1 MTRSVIVVGG
11 GISGLTAAWRLR
23 GDAEVTVLEC
33 APRIGGKLRTGTLA
47 GVPVDEGAES
57 LMALRPEAVRLA
69 QDVGLGDDLCDP
81 APAPTTLWSGGA
93 LRALPAGH
101 VMGIP
106 ADPAALEGTGLL
118 SDEGVARLRHEE
130 TLPAEART
138 EDVSVAEY
146 LGGRLGQEAVD
157 RLVEPLLG
165 GVYAGRPDRLSLRA
179 ALPRVA
185 AVAERGEPLLQA
197 LRRMRTSGAPG
208 AGGSPDGASGK
219 GAAPYAEPRE
229 SAAPRAGAVKT
240 VAVQGLRG
248 GTGRLP
254 LAVAE
259 ASGARILT
267 ATRVRE
273 LQRTSA
279 GRWRVLAVTGDGPL
293 LLEADAVVL
302 AVPAYEAA
310 ELLRPHAPL
319 ADADLGAIQ
328 HASTAVV
335 TLAFPRTQALSR
347 ARALPEGN
355 GFLVPAV
362 DGRSLKA
369 ATFLSN
375 KWRWQSEAAPDLF
388 LLRTSIGRVAE
399 EHRLAVP
406 DRHLVHTSVTELHQ
420 AAGPIGEPVA
430 ARVTRWER
438 GLPQYGVGHT
448 DRVAR
453 VHEAV
458 GKLPGL
464 ELCGAAYEGVG
475 VAACVAT
482 GEAAAR
488 RLTEG

>member
-23 GDAEVTVLEC
+23 GGAEVTVLEGG
-33 APRIGGKLRTGTLA
+33 ARIGGKLRTGTLA
-47 GVPVDEGAES
+47 GAAVDEGAES

-69 QDVGLGDDLCDP
+69 QEVGLGAELCDP
-81 APAPTTLWSGGA
+81 APAPTTLWSDGA
-93 LRALPAGH
+93 LRPLPQGH

-106 ADPAALEGTGLL
+106 ADPDALADTGLL
-118 SDEGVARLRHEE
+118 SEEGTARLRHED
-130 TLPAEART
+130 TLPAEALT

-146 LGGRLGQEAVD
+146 LAGRLGQETVD

-185 AVAERGEPLLQA
+185 AVAERGEPLLSA
-197 LRRMRTSGAPG
+197 LRGMRAPQGATQ
-208 AGGSPDGASGK
+208 
-219 GAAPYAEPRE
+219 
-229 SAAPRAGAVKT
+229 APRV
-240 VAVQGLRG
+240 VPVQGLRG

-254 LAVAE
+254 RAVAE

-267 ATRVRE
+267 GTRARE
-273 LQRTSA
+273 LQRTA
-279 GRWRVLAVTGDGPL
+279 TGRWRVLAVTGDGPL

-335 TLAFPRTQALSR
+335 TMAFPRTKAL
-347 ARALPEGN
+347 ARGDALPEGN

-362 DGRSLKA
+362 DGRTIKA

-375 KWRWQSEAAPDLF
+375 KWRWQSEAAPDVF
-388 LLRTSIGRVAE
+388 LLRTSIGRVCE
-399 EHRLAVP
+399 EHRLDVP
-406 DRHLVHTSVTELHQ
+406 DRHLVRSSVMELHQ
-420 AAGPIGEPVA
+420 ALGSIGEPVA

-438 GLPQYGVGHT
+438 GLPQYGVGHKE
-448 DRVAR
+448 RIAR
-453 VHEAV
+453 VREAV
-458 GKLPGL
+458 GKLSGIQ
-464 ELCGAAYEGVG
+464 LCGAAYEGVG
-475 VAACVAT
+475 VAACVST
-482 GEAAAR
+482 GADAAR
-488 RLTEG
+488 ALTEG

>member
-1 MTRSVIVVGG
+1 MKRSVIVVGG

-23 GDAEVTVLEC
+23 GDAEVTVIEG

-57 LMALRPEAVRLA
+57 LMALRPEAVLLA
-69 QDVGLGDDLCDP
+69 EEVGLGDDLCDP
-81 APAPTTLWSGGA
+81 APAPTTLWSHDA
-93 LRALPAGH
+93 LRALPPGH

-106 ADPAALEGTGLL
+106 ADPDALTGTGLL
-118 SDEGVARLRHEE
+118 SDEGIARLRHEE
-130 TLPAEART
+130 TLPVEAQG

-146 LGGRLGQEAVD
+146 LAGRFGQEAVD

-185 AVAERGEPLLQA
+185 AVAERGEPLLEA
-197 LRRMRTSGAPG
+197 LRRMRTSPG
-208 AGGSPDGASGK
+208 G
-219 GAAPYAEPRE
+219 
-229 SAAPRAGAVKT
+229 APRADAPRT
-240 VAVQGLRG
+240 VPVQGLRG
-248 GTGRLP
+248 GAGRLP

-259 ASGARILT
+259 AAGARVLT
-267 ATRVRE
+267 GTRARE
-273 LQRTSA
+273 LQRTVS

-293 LLEADAVVL
+293 LLEADAVIL

-335 TLAFPRTQALSR
+335 TMAFPRTKALAQGAGHGH
-347 ARALPEGN
+347 ARVQALPEGN

-362 DGRSLKA
+362 EGRTIKA
-369 ATFLSN
+369 ATFLTN
-375 KWRWQSEAAPDLF
+375 KWHWQGESAPDLF

-399 EHRLAVP
+399 EHLLAVT
-406 DRHLVHTSVTELHQ
+406 DRRLIRTSVDDLHR
-420 AAGPIGEPVA
+420 AVGSIGEPVA

-438 GLPQYGVGHT
+438 GLPQYGVGHV

-453 VHEAV
+453 VREAV

-464 ELCGAAYEGVG
+464 ALCGAAYEGVG

-482 GEAAAR
+482 GTAAAR
-488 RLTEG
+488 QLREG

>member
-23 GDAEVTVLEC
+23 ADAEVTVLEG
-33 APRIGGKLRTGTLA
+33 AARIGGKLRTGTLA

-69 QDVGLGDDLCDP
+69 QEVGLGDALCDP
-81 APAPTTLWSGGA
+81 APTPTTLWSNGA
-93 LRALPAGH
+93 LRPLPPGH

-106 ADPAALEGTGLL
+106 TDPDLMAGTGLL

-130 TLPAEART
+130 ALPAKPLT
-138 EDVSVAEY
+138 EDASVAEY
-146 LGGRLGQEAVD
+146 LIGRLGQETVD

-179 ALPRVA
+179 VLPRVA
-185 AVAERGEPLLQA
+185 AVAERGEPLLEA
-197 LRRMRTSGAPG
+197 LRGMRTPGGGAF
-208 AGGSPDGASGK
+208 
-219 GAAPYAEPRE
+219 PR
-229 SAAPRAGAVKT
+229 ADAPRT
-240 VAVQGLRG
+240 VPVQGLRG

-254 LAVAE
+254 LAVAA
-259 ASGARILT
+259 ASGARVLT
-267 ATRVRE
+267 GTRARE
-273 LQRTSA
+273 LQRTPG

-293 LLEADAVVL
+293 LLEADAVIL

-335 TLAFPRTQALSR
+335 TLAFPR
-347 ARALPEGN
+347 ARALTRAPGSGPGHAPGEVFPEGN

-362 DGRSLKA
+362 DGRALKA

-375 KWRWQSEAAPDLF
+375 KWRWQREGAPDVF

-406 DRHLVHTSVTELHQ
+406 DRHLVRSSVIELHQ
-420 AAGPIGEPVA
+420 ALGSIGEPVA

-438 GLPQYGVGHT
+438 GLPQYGVGHIE
-448 DRVAR
+448 RVAR
-453 VHEAV
+453 VRAAV
-458 GKLPGL
+458 AKLPGL
-464 ELCGAAYEGVG
+464 ALCGAAYDGVG

-482 GEAAAR
+482 GTAAAR
-488 RLTEG
+488 QITED

>member
-23 GDAEVTVLEC
+23 GDAEVTVLEGG
-33 APRIGGKLRTGTLA
+33 PRIGGKLRTGTLA
-47 GVPVDEGAES
+47 GAPVDEGAES

-69 QDVGLGDDLCDP
+69 QDVGLGAELCDP
-81 APAPTTLWSGGA
+81 APAPTTLWSEGV
-93 LRALPAGH
+93 LRPLPQGH

-106 ADPAALEGTGLL
+106 TEPEALTGTGLL
-118 SDEGVARLRHEE
+118 SDDGTARLRHEDA
-130 TLPAEART
+130 LPAEALT

-185 AVAERGEPLLQA
+185 AVAERGEPLLSA
-197 LRRMRTSGAPG
+197 LRRMRTPQGATR
-208 AGGSPDGASGK
+208 SP
-219 GAAPYAEPRE
+219 
-229 SAAPRAGAVKT
+229 KT
-240 VAVQGLRG
+240 VPVQGLRG

-254 LAVAE
+254 RAVAE

-267 ATRVRE
+267 GTRARE
-273 LQRTSA
+273 LQRTAA
-279 GRWRVLAVTGDGPL
+279 GRWRVLAVTSDGPL
-293 LLEADAVVL
+293 LMEADAVIL

-335 TLAFPRTQALSR
+335 TMAFPRTKAL
-347 ARALPEGN
+347 ARGDALPEGN

-362 DGRSLKA
+362 DGHTIKA

-375 KWRWQSEAAPDLF
+375 KWRWQSEAAPDVF
-388 LLRTSIGRVAE
+388 LLRTSIGRVCE
-399 EHRLAVP
+399 EHRLDVP
-406 DRHLVHTSVTELHQ
+406 DRHLVRSSVVELHQ
-420 AAGPIGEPVA
+420 ALGSIGEPVA

-438 GLPQYGVGHT
+438 GLPQYGVGHKE
-448 DRVAR
+448 RVAR
-453 VHEAV
+453 VREAV
-458 GKLPGL
+458 GKLPGIQ
-464 ELCGAAYEGVG
+464 LCGAAYEGVG

-482 GEAAAR
+482 GTEAARA
-488 RLTEG
+488 LAEG

>member
-23 GDAEVTVLEC
+23 GTVEVTVLEG

-69 QDVGLGDDLCDP
+69 QEVGLGDALCDP
-81 APAPTTLWSGGA
+81 APAPTTLWSDGA
-93 LRALPAGH
+93 LRPLPAGH

-106 ADPAALEGTGLL
+106 TDPGALAGTGLL
-118 SDEGVARLRHEE
+118 SEEGTARLRHED
-130 TLPAEART
+130 TLPAEPLT
-138 EDVSVAEY
+138 DDVTVAEY
-146 LGGRLGQEAVD
+146 LGGRIGQEAVD

-185 AVAERGEPLLQA
+185 AVAERGEPLLAA
-197 LRRMRTSGAPG
+197 LRAMRVPQR
-208 AGGSPDGASGK
+208 
-219 GAAPYAEPRE
+219 AARPRVV
-229 SAAPRAGAVKT
+229 P
-240 VAVQGLRG
+240 VQGLRG

-254 LAVAE
+254 RAVAD
-259 ASGARILT
+259 ASGARVLT
-267 ATRVRE
+267 GTRARE
-273 LQRTSA
+273 LQLTPG

-293 LLEADAVVL
+293 LLEADAVIL

-335 TLAFPRTQALSR
+335 TMAFPRTKALTR
-347 ARALPEGN
+347 AQGHGPGHGHGDELPEGN

-362 DGRSLKA
+362 DGRALKA

-375 KWRWQSEAAPDLF
+375 KWRWQGEAAPDLF
-388 LLRTSIGRVAE
+388 VLRTSVGRVAE

-406 DRHLVHTSVTELHQ
+406 DRHLVRASVIELHQ
-420 AAGPIGEPVA
+420 ALGSIGEPVA

-438 GLPQYGVGHT
+438 GLPQYGVGHLERIG
-448 DRVAR
+448 RVR
-453 VHEAV
+453 EAV
-458 GKLPGL
+458 DKLPGL
-464 ELCGAAYEGVG
+464 ALCGAAYEGVG

-482 GEAAAR
+482 GTAAAR
-488 RLTEG
+488 RIAEG

>member
-23 GDAEVTVLEC
+23 GDAEVTVLEG

-69 QDVGLGDDLCDP
+69 EEVGLGDDLCDP
-81 APAPTTLWSGGA
+81 APAPTTLWSNGA
-93 LRALPAGH
+93 LRPLPPGH

-106 ADPAALEGTGLL
+106 TDPDALTGTGLL
-118 SDEGVARLRHEE
+118 SEEGVARLRHEE
-130 TLPAEART
+130 ALPVEAQAD
-138 EDVSVAEY
+138 DVSVAEY
-146 LGGRLGQEAVD
+146 LAGRLGQEAVD

-185 AVAERGEPLLQA
+185 AVAERGEPLLEA
-197 LRRMRTSGAPG
+197 LRRMRTSPG
-208 AGGSPDGASGK
+208 
-219 GAAPYAEPRE
+219 
-229 SAAPRAGAVKT
+229 AAPRAGAPRV
-240 VAVQGLRG
+240 VPVQGLRG
-248 GTGRLP
+248 GAGRLP

-259 ASGARILT
+259 AAGARVLT
-267 ATRVRE
+267 GTRARE
-273 LQRTSA
+273 LQRTVS

-293 LLEADAVVL
+293 LLEADAVIL

-335 TLAFPRTQALSR
+335 TMAFPRTKAPAQAAPHGHAR
-347 ARALPEGN
+347 VRALPEGN

-362 DGRSLKA
+362 EGRTIKA
-369 ATFLSN
+369 ATFLTN
-375 KWRWQSEAAPDLF
+375 KWHWQSESAPGLF

-399 EHRLAVP
+399 EQLLAVP
-406 DRHLVHTSVTELHQ
+406 DRHLIRSSVDELHR
-420 AAGPIGEPVA
+420 AVGSIGEPVA

-438 GLPQYGVGHT
+438 GLPQYGVGHV

-453 VHEAV
+453 VREAV

-464 ELCGAAYEGVG
+464 ALCGAAYEGVG

-482 GEAAAR
+482 GTAAAR
-488 RLTEG
+488 QVGEG

>member
-1 MTRSVIVVGG
+1 MIVVGG

-23 GDAEVTVLEC
+23 ADAEVTVLEG
-33 APRIGGKLRTGTLA
+33 AARVGGKLRTGTLA

-69 QDVGLGDDLCDP
+69 QEVGLGDALCDP
-81 APAPTTLWSGGA
+81 APAPTTLWSNGA
-93 LRALPAGH
+93 LRPLPPGH

-106 ADPAALEGTGLL
+106 TDPDLMAGTGLL

-130 TLPAEART
+130 ALPAKPLT
-138 EDVSVAEY
+138 EDASVAEY
-146 LGGRLGQEAVD
+146 LIGRLGQETVD

-179 ALPRVA
+179 VLPRVA
-185 AVAERGEPLLQA
+185 AVAERGEPLLEA
-197 LRRMRTSGAPG
+197 LRRMRTPGGGAF
-208 AGGSPDGASGK
+208 
-219 GAAPYAEPRE
+219 PR
-229 SAAPRAGAVKT
+229 ADAPRT
-240 VAVQGLRG
+240 VPVQGLRG

-254 LAVAE
+254 VAVAA
-259 ASGARILT
+259 ASGARVLT
-267 ATRVRE
+267 GTRARE
-273 LQRTSA
+273 LQRTPG

-293 LLEADAVVL
+293 LLEADAVIL

-335 TLAFPRTQALSR
+335 TLAFPR
-347 ARALPEGN
+347 ARALTRAPGSGPGHAPGEVFPEGN

-362 DGRSLKA
+362 DGRALKA

-375 KWRWQSEAAPDLF
+375 KWRWQREEAPDVF

-406 DRHLVHTSVTELHQ
+406 DRHLVRSSVIELHQ
-420 AAGPIGEPVA
+420 ALGSIGEPVA

-438 GLPQYGVGHT
+438 GLPQYGVGHIE
-448 DRVAR
+448 RVAR
-453 VHEAV
+453 VRAAV
-458 GKLPGL
+458 GRLPGL
-464 ELCGAAYEGVG
+464 ALCGAAYDGVG

-482 GEAAAR
+482 GTGAAR
-488 RLTEG
+488 QITEG

>member
-23 GDAEVTVLEC
+23 GDAEVTVLEG

-69 QDVGLGDDLCDP
+69 QEVGLGDALCDP
-81 APAPTTLWSGGA
+81 APAPTTLWSNGA
-93 LRALPAGH
+93 LRPLPPGH
-101 VMGIP
+101 VMGVP
-106 ADPAALEGTGLL
+106 TEPDALAGTGLL
-118 SDEGVARLRHEE
+118 SDEGAARLRHED
-130 TLPAEART
+130 TLPAEPVAD
-138 EDVSVAEY
+138 DVSVAEY
-146 LGGRLGQEAVD
+146 LGGRIGQEAVD

-185 AVAERGEPLLQA
+185 AVAERGEPLLAA
-197 LRRMRTSGAPG
+197 LRRMRTPG
-208 AGGSPDGASGK
+208 GGAS
-219 GAAPYAEPRE
+219 
-229 SAAPRAGAVKT
+229 PRAGAPRT
-240 VAVQGLRG
+240 VPVQGLRG

-254 LAVAE
+254 LAVAG
-259 ASGARILT
+259 ASGARVLT
-267 ATRVRE
+267 GTRARE
-273 LQRTSA
+273 LQRTTA

-335 TLAFPRTQALSR
+335 TLAFPRAQALTR
-347 ARALPEGN
+347 ADGSGPGHGPGDAFPEGN

-362 DGRSLKA
+362 DGRTLKA

-375 KWRWQSEAAPDLF
+375 KWRWQREAAPDVF

-406 DRHLVHTSVTELHQ
+406 DRHLVRSSVIELHR
-420 AAGPIGEPVA
+420 ALGSIGEPVA

-438 GLPQYGVGHT
+438 GLPQYGVGHIE
-448 DRVAR
+448 RVAR
-453 VHEAV
+453 VREAV

-464 ELCGAAYEGVG
+464 ALCGAAYDGVG

-482 GEAAAR
+482 GTAAAQQIA
-488 RLTEG
+488 EG

>member
-1 MTRSVIVVGG
+1 MKRSVIVVGG
-11 GISGLTAAWRLR
+11 GISGLAAAWRLR
-23 GDAEVTVLEC
+23 GDAEVTVLEGG
-33 APRIGGKLRTGTLA
+33 PRIGGKLRTGTLA
-47 GVPVDEGAES
+47 GAPVDEGAES

-69 QDVGLGDDLCDP
+69 QEVGLGAALCDP

-93 LRALPAGH
+93 LRPLPLGH

-106 ADPAALEGTGLL
+106 TDPAALAGTGLL
-118 SDEGVARLRHEE
+118 SEEGTARLGHEDS
-130 TLPAEART
+130 LPAEALT

-146 LGGRLGQEAVD
+146 LGGRLGQETVD

-179 ALPRVA
+179 VLPRVA
-185 AVAERGEPLLQA
+185 AVAERGETLLAA
-197 LRRMRTSGAPG
+197 LRRMRTPAGPSEATAPK
-208 AGGSPDGASGK
+208 PV
-219 GAAPYAEPRE
+219 P
-229 SAAPRAGAVKT
+229 
-240 VAVQGLRG
+240 VQGLRG

-254 LAVAE
+254 HAVAE

-267 ATRVRE
+267 GTRARE
-273 LQRTSA
+273 LQRTTA
-279 GRWRVLAVTGDGPL
+279 GRWRVLAVTSDGPL
-293 LLEADAVVL
+293 LMEADAVIL

-335 TLAFPRTQALSR
+335 TMAFPRTKAL
-347 ARALPEGN
+347 ARGDALPQGN

-362 DGRSLKA
+362 DGHTIKA

-375 KWRWQSEAAPDLF
+375 KWRWQSEAAPDVF
-388 LLRTSIGRVAE
+388 LLRTSIGRVCE

-406 DRHLVHTSVTELHQ
+406 DRHLIRSSVIELHQ
-420 AAGPIGEPVA
+420 ALGCIGEPVA

-438 GLPQYGVGHT
+438 GLPQYGVGHKE
-448 DRVAR
+448 RIAR
-453 VHEAV
+453 VREAV
-458 GKLPGL
+458 GKLPGIQ
-464 ELCGAAYEGVG
+464 LCGAAYEGVG

-482 GEAAAR
+482 GTDAACG
-488 RLTEG
+488 LMEG

>member
-23 GDAEVTVLEC
+23 ADAEVTVLEG

-47 GVPVDEGAES
+47 GIPVDEGAES
-57 LMALRPEAVRLA
+57 LMALRPEAVHLA
-69 QDVGLGDDLCDP
+69 QEVGLGDDLCDP
-81 APAPTTLWSGGA
+81 APAPTTLWSDGA
-93 LRALPAGH
+93 LRPLPPGH

-106 ADPAALEGTGLL
+106 TDPGVLAGTGLL
-118 SDEGVARLRHEE
+118 SQEGVARLRHEE
-130 TLPAEART
+130 TLPAEPIAD
-138 EDVSVAEY
+138 DVSVAEY

-165 GVYAGRPDRLSLRA
+165 GVYAGRPDRLSLRSV
-179 ALPRVA
+179 LPRVA
-185 AVAERGEPLLQA
+185 AVAERGEPLLGA
-197 LRRMRTSGAPG
+197 LRRMRPSGG
-208 AGGSPDGASGK
+208 A
-219 GAAPYAEPRE
+219 
-229 SAAPRAGAVKT
+229 AAPRAGAPRAVP
-240 VAVQGLRG
+240 VQGLRG
-248 GTGRLP
+248 GAGRLP
-254 LAVAE
+254 LAVAA
-259 ASGARILT
+259 ASGARVLT
-267 ATRVRE
+267 GTRVRE
-273 LQRTSA
+273 LRRTPG
-279 GRWRVLAVTGDGPL
+279 GRWRVFAVTGDGPL

-335 TLAFPRTQALSR
+335 TMAFPRADALVLGHGNR
-347 ARALPEGN
+347 HGDELPTGN

-362 DGRSLKA
+362 DGGALKA

-375 KWRWQSEAAPDLF
+375 KWQWQRAAAPDLF

-399 EHRLAVP
+399 EHRLATP
-406 DRHLVHTSVTELHQ
+406 DRHLVRASVTELHR
-420 AAGPIGEPVA
+420 ALGSIGEPVA

-438 GLPQYGVGHT
+438 GLPQYGVGHIE
-448 DRVAR
+448 RIAR
-453 VHEAV
+453 VREAV

-464 ELCGAAYEGVG
+464 ALCGAAYEGVG

-482 GEAAAR
+482 GTAAAR
-488 RLTEG
+488 RITEG

>member
-23 GDAEVTVLEC
+23 DDAEVTVLEGG
-33 APRIGGKLRTGTLA
+33 PRIGGKLRTGTLA

-69 QDVGLGDDLCDP
+69 QDVGLGAELCDP

-93 LRALPAGH
+93 LRPLPRGH

-106 ADPAALEGTGLL
+106 TEPEALTGTGLL
-118 SDEGVARLRHEE
+118 SEEGAARLRHEE
-130 TLPAEART
+130 ALPAEALT

-179 ALPRVA
+179 VLPRVA
-185 AVAERGEPLLQA
+185 AIAERGEPLLSA
-197 LRRMRTSGAPG
+197 LRRTRTPPG
-208 AGGSPDGASGK
+208 ATRSPGVV
-219 GAAPYAEPRE
+219 P
-229 SAAPRAGAVKT
+229 
-240 VAVQGLRG
+240 VQGLRG

-254 LAVAE
+254 RAVAE

-267 ATRVRE
+267 GTRARE
-273 LQRTSA
+273 LQRTAA
-279 GRWRVLAVTGDGPL
+279 GRWRVLAVTSDGPL

-335 TLAFPRTQALSR
+335 TMAFPRTKAL
-347 ARALPEGN
+347 ARGDALPEGN
-355 GFLVPAV
+355 GFLVPAI
-362 DGRSLKA
+362 DGHTIKA
-369 ATFLSN
+369 ATFLST
-375 KWRWQSEAAPDLF
+375 KWGWQGEAAPDVF
-388 LLRTSIGRVAE
+388 LLRTSIGRVCE
-399 EHRLAVP
+399 EHRLDVP
-406 DRHLVHTSVTELHQ
+406 DRHLVRSSVIELHQ
-420 AAGPIGEPVA
+420 ALGSIGEPVA

-438 GLPQYGVGHT
+438 GLPQYGVGHKE
-448 DRVAR
+448 RIAR
-453 VHEAV
+453 VREAV
-458 GKLPGL
+458 GKLAGIQ
-464 ELCGAAYEGVG
+464 LCGAAYEGVG
-475 VAACVAT
+475 VAACVST
-482 GEAAAR
+482 GTGAALA
-488 RLTEG
+488 LAEG

>member
-1 MTRSVIVVGG
+1 MKRSVIVVGG

-23 GDAEVTVLEC
+23 AEAEVTVLEG

-69 QDVGLGDDLCDP
+69 QEVGLGDALCDP
-81 APAPTTLWSGGA
+81 APAPTTLWSNGA
-93 LRALPAGH
+93 LRPLPPGH

-106 ADPAALEGTGLL
+106 TSPDALVGTGLL

-130 TLPAEART
+130 TLPAEPMA

-146 LGGRLGQEAVD
+146 LGGRLGQETVD

-179 ALPRVA
+179 VLPRVA
-185 AVAERGEPLLQA
+185 AVAGRGEPLLEA
-197 LRRMRTSGAPG
+197 LRRMRTSGR
-208 AGGSPDGASGK
+208 GSL
-219 GAAPYAEPRE
+219 PR
-229 SAAPRAGAVKT
+229 SDAPRT
-240 VAVQGLRG
+240 VPVQGLRG

-254 LAVAE
+254 LAVAA
-259 ASGARILT
+259 ASGARVLT
-267 ATRVRE
+267 GTRARE
-273 LQRTSA
+273 LQRTPA
-279 GRWRVLAVTGDGPL
+279 GRWRVLAATGDGPL
-293 LLEADAVVL
+293 LLEADAVIL

-335 TLAFPRTQALSR
+335 TLAFPRAEALTR
-347 ARALPEGN
+347 AHGSGPGHGPGEAFPEGN

-362 DGRSLKA
+362 DGRTLKA

-375 KWRWQSEAAPDLF
+375 KWRWQREETPDVF

-406 DRHLVHTSVTELHQ
+406 DRHLVRGSVIELHQ
-420 AAGPIGEPVA
+420 ALGSIGEPVA

-438 GLPQYGVGHT
+438 GLPQYGVGHIE
-448 DRVAR
+448 RVAR
-453 VHEAV
+453 VREAV

-464 ELCGAAYEGVG
+464 ALCGAAYEGVG

-482 GEAAAR
+482 GTAAAR
-488 RLTEG
+488 HLTEG

>member
-11 GISGLTAAWRLR
+11 GISGLTAALRLR
-23 GDAEVTVLEC
+23 ADAEVTVLEG
-33 APRIGGKLRTGTLA
+33 APVIGGKLRTGTLA

-69 QDVGLGDDLCDP
+69 EDVGLGDDLCDP
-81 APAPTTLWSGGA
+81 APAPTTLWSHGA
-93 LRALPAGH
+93 LRPLPPGH

-106 ADPAALEGTGLL
+106 TDPDALAGTGLL
-118 SDEGVARLRHEE
+118 SDEAAARLRLDE
-130 TLPAEART
+130 TLPAEPQAD
-138 EDVSVAEY
+138 DVSVAEY

-179 ALPRVA
+179 VLPRVA
-185 AVAERGEPLLQA
+185 AVAERGEPLLAA
-197 LRRMRTSGAPG
+197 LREMRTQPG
-208 AGGSPDGASGK
+208 T
-219 GAAPYAEPRE
+219 
-229 SAAPRAGAVKT
+229 AAPRAGSPKSGSPRPVP
-240 VAVQGLRG
+240 VRSLRG
-248 GTGRLP
+248 GNGRLP
-254 LAVAE
+254 HAVAA

-267 ATRVRE
+267 GTRARE
-273 LQRTSA
+273 LQRTPA

-335 TLAFPRTQALSR
+335 TMAFPRTEALVRGQGS
-347 ARALPEGN
+347 AGHGDPLPGGN

-362 DGRSLKA
+362 DGRALKA

-375 KWRWQSEAAPDLF
+375 KWRWQGEAAPDLF

-399 EHRLAVP
+399 EHRLAPP
-406 DRHLVHTSVTELHQ
+406 DRHLIRTSVRELHE
-420 AAGPIGEPVA
+420 ALGPIGEPVA
-430 ARVTRWER
+430 ARVRRWER
-438 GLPQYGVGHT
+438 GLPQYGVGHIE
-448 DRVAR
+448 RIAR
-453 VHEAV
+453 VREAV
-458 GKLPGL
+458 GGLPGIA
-464 ELCGAAYEGVG
+464 LCGAAYDGVG

-482 GEAAAR
+482 GTTAAR
-488 RLTEG
+488 QLAEG

>member
-23 GDAEVTVLEC
+23 GDAEVTVLEG

-81 APAPTTLWSGGA
+81 APAPTTLWSNGA
-93 LRALPAGH
+93 LRPLPPGH

-106 ADPAALEGTGLL
+106 TDPAALAGTGLL
-118 SDEGVARLRHEE
+118 SEEGMARLCHEE
-130 TLPAEART
+130 TLPVEPRA

-179 ALPRVA
+179 ALPRMA
-185 AVAERGEPLLQA
+185 AVAERGEPLLKA
-197 LRRMRTSGAPG
+197 LRQMRTPQ
-208 AGGSPDGASGK
+208 
-219 GAAPYAEPRE
+219 
-229 SAAPRAGAVKT
+229 AAPRAKT
-240 VAVQGLRG
+240 AKPTPAPVTVPVQGLRG

-259 ASGARILT
+259 ASGARVLT
-267 ATRVRE
+267 GTRARE
-273 LQRTSA
+273 LQRTPA
-279 GRWRVLAVTGDGPL
+279 GRWRVIAVTGDGPL
-293 LLEADAVVL
+293 ILEADAVVL

-319 ADADLGAIQ
+319 VDADLGAIQ

-335 TLAFPRTQALSR
+335 TLAFPRTKTPLHK
-347 ARALPEGN
+347 ALPQGN

-362 DGRSLKA
+362 EGHTLKA
-369 ATFLSN
+369 ATFLTN
-375 KWRWQSEAAPDLF
+375 KWHWQSEAAPDLF

-399 EHRLAVP
+399 EHLLAVP
-406 DRHLVHTSVTELHQ
+406 DRHLIRTSVNELHH
-420 AAGPIGEPVA
+420 AVGSIGEPVA

-438 GLPQYGVGHT
+438 GLPQYGVGHPE
-448 DRVAR
+448 RVTR
-453 VHEAV
+453 VREAV
-458 GKLPGL
+458 DKLPGIA
-464 ELCGAAYEGVG
+464 LCGAAYEGVG

-482 GEAAAR
+482 GTAAAR
-488 RLTEG
+488 RISEG